1 MTDVQTALAERVEGR
16 TSGLAETAVTGRH
29 LPALNGLR
37 GVAVIGV
44 VAYHLQLGWARGGYL
59 GVDLFFVLSGFL
71 ITTLLL
77 EEWVG
82 SGRISLGAFWGRR
95 ARRLLPAL
103 FLVVVALAVYLVL
116 NGLWGGPG
124 ANGLVDLS
132 GLRGDAISTLLYVN
146 NWHSIFVHQ
155 SYFAQFST
163 PSPLQHTWSL
173 AIEEQFYLVWPLVLL
188 VLFRFGRRGWRRAG
202 VTLAVGLGILSS
214 VLMAVLFTPGT
225 DPSRVYYGT
234 DTRLFDLMA
243 GATIAFVAAARPQPN
258 ARARRTLHLAAPL
271 AGVALLVFWVTAGY
285 TTGVRAGMPTNF
297 MFQGGFLVCAA
308 LAGVVVADTRL
319 VQAGG
324 LGRGL
329 AWRPLH
335 FVGTISY
342 GIYLWHWPVI
352 VYLNGARTGLS
363 SWPLDL
369 LRVGVTL
376 SLSTASYYLVERPIR
391 LARLHGWV
399 RHWGAPLAGV
409 LTGVLIVVATFPAV
423 ADPATVSHTSRLPAS
438 ASRGTGTGSHD
449 GTAVPGAGGF
459 GGQVPIHLAVT
470 PSPADPLRVMVLGD
484 SVMQDASLGITA
496 ALGATGESTV
506 ASRTIPGFGLVNASN
521 WRTSLP
527 NLIAQAK
534 PQLIVASWSWD
545 QYGPT
550 MPNALHQPAAY
561 TALLKSAV
569 GTMLSPG
576 NGVEGVI
583 FTEFPQSGPLTA
595 QNGDPQSAYNAERRA
610 GVVAWNDIAKG
621 MAAAFPGRVMYFPLA
636 DSVLLHGNYSA
647 WLPPEGDPR
656 APKSAW
662 IRVRKLDKVHLCAEG
677 SARYGAALLADMTQA
692 FGLAPA
698 NGDWSQGSW
707 TTGPDF
713 NDPPGDCPDDHP
725 PG

>member
-173 AIEEQFYLVWPLVLL
+173 AIEEQFYVVWPLVLL

-297 MFQGGFLVCAA
+297 MFEGGFLVCAA
-308 LAGVVVADTRL
+308 LAGVVVADARL

>member
-1 MTDVQTALAERVEGR
+1 
-16 TSGLAETAVTGRH
+16 
-29 LPALNGLR
+29 
-37 GVAVIGV
+37 
-44 VAYHLQLGWARGGYL
+44 
-59 GVDLFFVLSGFL
+59 
-71 ITTLLL
+71 
-77 EEWVG
+77 
-82 SGRISLGAFWGRR
+82 
-95 ARRLLPAL
+95 
-103 FLVVVALAVYLVL
+103 
-116 NGLWGGPG
+116 
-124 ANGLVDLS
+124 
-132 GLRGDAISTLLYVN
+132 
-146 NWHSIFVHQ
+146 
-155 SYFAQFST
+155 
-163 PSPLQHTWSL
+163 
-173 AIEEQFYLVWPLVLL
+173 
-188 VLFRFGRRGWRRAG
+188 
-202 VTLAVGLGILSS
+202 
-214 VLMAVLFTPGT
+214 
-225 DPSRVYYGT
+225 
-234 DTRLFDLMA
+234 
-243 GATIAFVAAARPQPN
+243 
-258 ARARRTLHLAAPL
+258 
-271 AGVALLVFWVTAGY
+271 
-285 TTGVRAGMPTNF
+285 
-297 MFQGGFLVCAA
+297 
-308 LAGVVVADTRL
+308 
-319 VQAGG
+319 
-324 LGRGL
+324 
-329 AWRPLH
+329 
-335 FVGTISY
+335 
-342 GIYLWHWPVI
+342 
-352 VYLNGARTGLS
+352 
-363 SWPLDL
+363 
-369 LRVGVTL
+369 
-376 SLSTASYYLVERPIR
+376 
-391 LARLHGWV
+391 
-399 RHWGAPLAGV
+399 V

>member
-1 MTDVQTALAERVEGR
+1 
-16 TSGLAETAVTGRH
+16 
-29 LPALNGLR
+29 
-37 GVAVIGV
+37 
-44 VAYHLQLGWARGGYL
+44 
-59 GVDLFFVLSGFL
+59 L

-77 EEWVG
+77 EVWVG
-82 SGRISLGAFWGRR
+82 SGRISLAAFWGRR

-103 FLVVVALAVYLVL
+103 FLVVAALAVYLVL

-124 ANGLVDLS
+124 ANGLVDLT

-188 VLFRFGRRGWRRAG
+188 VLLRYGRRAWRSTG
-202 VTLAVGLGILSS
+202 VALAVGLGVLSS

-258 ARARRTLHLAAPL
+258 ARTRRTLHLVAPL

-285 TTGVRAGMPTNF
+285 TTGLRAGMPTNF
-297 MFQGGFLVCAA
+297 MFEGGFLVCAA
-308 LAGVVVADTRL
+308 LAGVVVADARL
-319 VQAGG
+319 VEAGG
-324 LGRGL
+324 LARGL

-335 FVGTISY
+335 FIGTISY

-376 SLSTASYYLVERPIR
+376 LLSTASYYLVERPIR

-409 LTGVLIVVATFPAV
+409 LTGVLIVGATFPAV
-423 ADPATVSHTSRLPAS
+423 ADPATVAHTSRLPAA
-438 ASRGTGTGSHD
+438 ASSSTGTGAH
-449 GTAVPGAGGF
+449 GATAVPGAGGV
-459 GGQVPIHLAVT
+459 GGQAPIHLAVA
-470 PSPADPLRVMVLGD
+470 PSATDPLRVMVLGD
-484 SVMQDASLGITA
+484 SVMHDAAFGITA
-496 ALGATGESTV
+496 ALEATGEATV
-506 ASRTIPGFGLVNASN
+506 TSRTIPGFGLVNASN

-545 QYGPT
+545 EYGPT
-550 MPNALHQPAAY
+550 TPNALHQRAAY

-569 GTMLSPG
+569 STMLARG
-576 NGVEGVI
+576 DGVEGVI
-583 FTEFPQSGPLTA
+583 FTEFPQSGKLIG
-595 QNGDPQSAYNAERRA
+595 QNGDPQAAYNAERHA
-610 GVVAWNDIAKG
+610 GVIAWNDIAKA
-621 MAAAFPGRVMYFPLA
+621 MTAAFPGQVMYFPLA
-636 DSVLLHGNYSA
+636 DSILLQGSYSA
-647 WLPPEGDPR
+647 WLPPEGDPH
-656 APKSAW
+656 APRSAW

-677 SARYGAALLADMTQA
+677 SARYGAALAADMTQT

-707 TTGPDF
+707 TSDPDF
-713 NDPPGDCPDDHP
+713 NDPPGACPDDHP